1 MVVTMVKRME
11 VFQTE
16 WVLVVAPE
24 GRVDVECIVAYLR
37 G

>member
-1 MVVTMVKRME
+1 MVKRME

-16 WVLVVAPE
+16 WVFVGALEA
-24 GRVDVECIVAYLR
+24 RVDVECI